1 MEVVSSNQ
9 INQPKQPIKLPLY
22 AYCGVVF
29 LALVYLFSMISFA
42 LDGDGLLIKVTSFS
56 TIIATI
62 SIVPALIGYRK
73 VASTDTENK
82 SIASIIP
89 LMFLSVYMGFSYVAV
104 GPFLDRFYVYPVVK
118 TSTSLVANNI
128 QINNGLFA
136 DIYRIETD
144 SGVYYIKDDL
154 VVTGKEFNLQTRET
168 KDGLLTKT
176 YICVAD
182 ECSGIQ

>member
-1 MEVVSSNQ
+1 MEVVASNTVNQSNQ
-9 INQPKQPIKLPLY
+9 PGKLPLY

-29 LALVYLFSMISFA
+29 IALVYLFSMASFA

-56 TIIATI
+56 TVIATI
-62 SIVPALIGYRK
+62 SMIPVLIAFRK
-73 VASTDTENK
+73 VALADTENK
-82 SIASIIP
+82 SRASIIL
-89 LMFLSVYMGFSYVAV
+89 LMFLSVNMGFSYVAL
-104 GPFLDRFYVYPVVK
+104 GAFLDRLYVYPVVK
-118 TSTSLVANNI
+118 TSAALVANNI

-136 DIYRIETD
+136 DTYRIETD

-176 YICVAD
+176 YICVDD
-182 ECSGIQ
+182 ECSGI